1 MSKGK
6 GVNKVTLI
14 GNLGQDPKTEYKNDL
29 CICKISVATTESW
42 KDKNS
47 GKQRDKTEW
56 HQVTFFGGLAKIADQ
71 YLKRGAKV
79 YIEGKNE
86 TTHFNKDGID
96 QQRTVI
102 IAHELQMLDSLAVA
116 KESND
121 KTNSPA
127 AHQQQPQPDFRQ
139 DIAF

>member
-6 GVNKVTLI
+6 GVNRITLI
-14 GNLGQDPKTEYKNDL
+14 GNLGQDPQTEFKNGL
-29 CICKISVATTESW
+29 CISKISVATTESW
-42 KDKNS
+42 KDKAT
-47 GKQRDKTEW
+47 GQTRDKTEW
-56 HQVTFFGGLAKIADQ
+56 HNVTFFGGLAKIANQ

-86 TTHFNKDGID
+86 TSHYEKDGVR

-102 IAHELQMLDSLAVA
+102 IAHELQMLDSLTVA
-116 KESND
+116 KAISD
-121 KTNSPA
+121 KTNSA
-127 AHQQQPQPDFRQ
+127 ATHQNQPQPDFRQ